1 MKTFTDFKSFNQ
13 YIGVSQ
19 ALNEHIDIGKYPET
33 TLLKSEGIYIDF
45 YRVSFKTNYIN
56 PELPDYDPKNPKPI
70 TAVFFNSPGK
80 LYEWDLTDKFEG
92 YYLQLSKEI
101 IEKNRYLFQNFLEYG
116 YHEALFLTK
125 QEEREIVLL
134 YENLIQKY
142 EDKNYTENVLLAY
155 VNLILNLVESF
166 YRRQFSTEIEKTNYI
181 VREFQQLLKDSYEDG
196 FANLPTVQFF
206 ADKMN
211 LTANYLGDIIK
222 ANTHKSAIEHIH
234 EFVTDKAKKMIVET
248 QLTNTEIAFQ
258 LGFNYPNYFSK
269 FFRKQ
274 TQFSPS
280 QYREKF
286 KKESMIENQ

>member
-80 LYEWDLTDKFEG
+80 LYEWDLADKFEG

-125 QEEREIVLL
+125 QEEQEIVLL
-134 YENLIQKY
+134 YENLIQKF
-142 EDKNYTENVLLAY
+142 EDKTHTENVLLAY

-166 YRRQFSTEIEKTNYI
+166 YKRQFSTEIEKTNYI
-181 VREFQQLLKDSYEDG
+181 VREFQQLLKESYEDG
-196 FANLPTVQFF
+196 FANLPNVQFF

-222 ANTHKSAIEHIH
+222 VYTHKSAIEHIH

-274 TQFSPS
+274 TQLSPS
-280 QYREKF
+280 QFREKY
-286 KKESMIENQ
+286 KSVAV